1 MHHFVRHWITRGT
14 AALALGATL
23 VLLLVQPVFAALLV
37 GNTRGDSVSS
47 FNAVSGAYLG
57 DFITAGSG
65 GLKDPD
71 TLLYGPDGNLYVSSA
86 SSNTSGQILR
96 YDGQTGA
103 FIDVFAQGNG
113 LARPYGM
120 AFGPDGNLYVA
131 SFRSDQ
137 ILRFNGQTGAFT
149 DVFAQGNGTA
159 TGLLNGPNG
168 LHFGPDGA
176 LFVTTQGSVADGRG
190 GINYRFES
198 QVLRYDTASKVGSL
212 FAAQPTPTPR
222 GGGYVSLLGVEV
234 GPDGLVYT
242 TDFAGGIRSY
252 NATTGVLVQTI
263 DTGRLFGAGAT
274 TLGDLE
280 FGDDGWLY
288 VSIFDSPGTG
298 TAGRGIARC
307 DVVSAACSVFA
318 SSSALARPIGLVFTA
333 TNVPEPGTAALVAA
347 ACLASV
353 GLRRRSRVA
362 PTSRLGQPLN

>member
-1 MHHFVRHWITRGT
+1 MHHFVRHWTTRST
-14 AALALGATL
+14 LALAVAATFA
-23 VLLLVQPVFAALLV
+23 LLLLQPAFAALLV

-47 FNAVSGAYLG
+47 FNAQSGAYLG
-57 DFITAGSG
+57 DFISAGSG

-103 FIDVFAQGNG
+103 FIDVFAQGSG

-137 ILRFNGQTGAFT
+137 ILRFNGQSGAFV

-159 TGLLNGPNG
+159 AGLLNGPNG
-168 LHFGPDGA
+168 LHFASDGA
-176 LFVTTQGSVADGRG
+176 LFVTTQGSVADGLG

-198 QVLRYDTASKVGSL
+198 QVLRYEITTQVGSL

-242 TDFAGGIRSY
+242 TDFAGGIRAY
-252 NATTGVLVQTI
+252 NATTGVLVNTI
-263 DTGRLFGAGAT
+263 DTGKLFGARAT

-280 FGDDGWLY
+280 FADDGWLY

-298 TAGRGIARC
+298 AAGRGIARC
-307 DVVSAACSVFA
+307 DVTSGACSVFA

-333 TNVPEPGTAALVAA
+333 TNVSEPGTAALVALALGA
-347 ACLASV
+347 ALRKRSARRASS
-353 GLRRRSRVA
+353 GPDQQAR
-362 PTSRLGQPLN
+362 